1 MKSILTIILVMSFT
15 LGRTQS
21 VDYYLEMA
29 SENNPGLKARYA
41 EYEAALQQIPQ
52 VQALPDPTV
61 SVSAFGRMIETRV
74 GPQKAIFTFNQMF
87 PWFGTLKS
95 MGNVAALTAEAKFH
109 EWLDA
114 RNELFFQVKASY
126 YPLFELEQMIKLQ
139 QENKKI
145 LETFKTLVTTQFKN
159 GKGSMVDVVRVDI
172 MLEDIN
178 TELKV
183 LEQKK
188 KPLLAMLN
196 KLLNREQDTGVAVAD
211 SLAIDFS
218 LPVASADSILQN
230 NPKLSRLEIT
240 EDTWD
245 AQADVARKEGL
256 PSFGVGLNYTIIGMR
271 TDLPEGQADMAV
283 PDNGM
288 DAIMPM
294 ISFSL
299 PIYRKKYRA
308 SVREAQE
315 MQKSA
320 SEMRQEV
327 ANELLAAH
335 SMAWFEKQKAVEEF
349 LLFETQTKNIEQAVR
364 LLISTYSNSGQDFE
378 EVLRMQQL
386 LLRYQID
393 SATALKDYFIAVAR
407 LDYLAGK
414 GL

>member
-15 LGRTQS
+15 SGRTQS
-21 VDYYLEMA
+21 VDYYLELA

-114 RNELFFQVKASY
+114 RNELFFQVKSSY

-183 LEQKK
+183 LEHKK

-196 KLLNREQDTGVAVAD
+196 KLLNREQNTGVAVAD

-256 PSFGVGLNYTIIGMR
+256 PRFGVGLNYTIIGKR
-271 TDLPEGQADMAV
+271 TDLPEGQGGMAV

-294 ISFSL
+294 ISVSL
-299 PIYRKKYRA
+299 PIYRKKYQA

-327 ANELLAAH
+327 ANELLAEH

-349 LLFETQTKNIEQAVR
+349 LLFEAQIKNIEQTVR

-393 SATALKDYFIAVAR
+393 SATAIKDYFIAVAR